1 MKINEGDCMNKAL
14 LILTLTLSLIVA
26 GCTEKPTE
34 TTNISEDAT
43 IVHLTYGGFVMTNMA
58 FQELVINDTSV
69 VLSYY
74 GPNHELTQRFT
85 KPLNASTRSNLLQLF
100 SETSFLEMSDT
111 YVPKEGQPVVADVG
125 IVEIS
130 LQQTNLNKTV
140 KVDPYSQDYMPEGLQ
155 KIDQAL
161 LDLKQYALNVSNV
174 EAETIAE
181 DWIKNAPTYKYD
193 GSNLTLINHATM
205 ESFPEQHSLTYSFI
219 SSHAGYGN
227 RSDQMTAEVITNH
240 TMNINMYQGL
250 VTSATIDSI
259 WDEMNQQTIESE
271 RTTLQYKDILCN
283 ETPWAKWY
291 GEGNIQFFKE
301 PTESELIVAYY
312 SNVYGIEV
320 TDITVDGNTEQ
331 CSYTLKVMPDA
342 VQAMKD
348 MGWQNT

>member
-1 MKINEGDCMNKAL
+1 MNKAL
-14 LILTLTLSLIVA
+14 LILTLALSLIVA
-26 GCTEKPTE
+26 GCTEKPIE
-34 TTNISEDAT
+34 TPNISEETTT
-43 IVHLTYGGFVMTNMA
+43 ITHLTYGGFVMTNMA
-58 FQELVINDTSV
+58 IQELVINDTSV

-74 GPNHELTQRFT
+74 GPSHELTQRFI

-100 SETSFLEMSDT
+100 SDSAFLEMNDT
-111 YVPKEGQPVVADVG
+111 YVPQEGQPIVTDVG
-125 IVEIS
+125 TLEIN
-130 LQQTNLNKTV
+130 LQQTDLNKTV
-140 KVDPYSQDYMPEGLQ
+140 KVEPYSQDYMPEGLQ

-161 LDLKQYALNVSNV
+161 LDLKQYALTISST
-174 EAETIAE
+174 EAENIAE
-181 DWIKNAPTYKYD
+181 EWIKNAPTYKYD
-193 GSNLTLINHATM
+193 GSNLTLINHVTM

-240 TMNINMYQGL
+240 TLNINMYQGL
-250 VTSATIDSI
+250 VTSAIIDDV

-271 RTTLQYKDILCN
+271 RTTLEYKNILCN